1 MERKEFFT
9 MAQKATVFT
18 SNFAKLPAEPITEI
32 IVDHNGIKYYPQAL
46 QVGFNDKGEV
56 VNTAILHDLHQNSV
70 TLARLENVLVQNV

>member
-9 MAQKATVFT
+9 MAQKATVFMA
-18 SNFAKLPAEPITEI
+18 NFAKLPAEPIAEI
-32 IVDHNGIKYYPQAL
+32 IVEHNGIKYYPQAL

-70 TLARLENVLVQNV
+70 TYARLENVVQSV